1 MSISFAKALGIHPEA
16 MIIREKRTQVLAEN
30 IANADTPGFRARD
43 IDFQQALSNAQSKQ
57 NQSISRTH
65 EKHFHIDS
73 SIRKEMQYRNPDQ
86 PDTGDG
92 NSVDIHRERNQFM
105 QNDLAYRTSLQF
117 LDGRIAGLKKAVK
130 GQ

>member
-1 MSISFAKALGIHPEA
+1 MSISFANALGMHPDA

-57 NQSISRTH
+57 SQSIRRTH

-73 SIRKEMQYRNPDQ
+73 SVRKEMQYRQPDQ

-105 QNDLAYRTSLQF
+105 QNDLAYRTSFQF
-117 LDGRIAGLKKAVK
+117 LDGRISSLKKAVK